1 MTLFKPRVGKVI
13 FAQTTGGLSVIIPK
27 QYYTYFHILFHLHT
41 FLQMFL
47 NNNFQFLNTYTKRA
61 LYLPLQERLL
71 PHSKRFVLSNLST
84 LGLGVAIG
92 WVGYDLSW
100 VINELGI

>member
-47 NNNFQFLNTYTKRA
+47 NNNFQFLNTHTKRA
-61 LYLPLQERLL
+61 LNIFKVIVNKIFQKSLDIIFMRNKKICQNTIIFF
-71 PHSKRFVLSNLST
+71 HKIFSKLVH
-84 LGLGVAIG
+84 
-92 WVGYDLSW
+92 
-100 VINELGI
+100 